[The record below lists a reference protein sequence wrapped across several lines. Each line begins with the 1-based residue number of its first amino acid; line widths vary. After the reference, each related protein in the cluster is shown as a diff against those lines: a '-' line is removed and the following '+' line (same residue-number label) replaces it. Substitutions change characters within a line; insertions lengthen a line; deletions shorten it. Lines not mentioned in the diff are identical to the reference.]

1 MKRIVE
7 DVLVVI
13 ELSLLL
19 TLTLVL
25 QYGPL
30 LIIGSL
36 AKNLIIK

>member
-1 MKRIVE
+1 MKRILE

-25 QYGPL
+25 QYGPI
-30 LIIGSL
+30 LIIGYL